1 MDLAATFR
9 IPSKDRSQGQSPPKI
24 LAKSFITKTIA
35 HKVKETNNWNIK
47 LLIMRIS
54 AVSISEFAFADR
66 IEYAWILSQF
76 VTIFASV
83 S

>member
-1 MDLAATFR
+1 MGSNWSIVGNILNDVFGCMLVLALR
-9 IPSKDRSQGQSPPKI
+9 IRTTS
-24 LAKSFITKTIA
+24 